1 MNFQGLKFVFQKP
14 ELGLLI
20 IRCGVGVLLAIYG
33 YRKFAAGEPVLR
45 GVGSAINSLGLNI
58 ATDGVIAISLGI
70 MAASAELFGGVLI
83 TIGFFFRPAVILAL
97 FTMFVA
103 VMSKLA
109 ASGGLSDYG
118 HPLLYALVLGGLLFT
133 GPGRMSIQKD

>member
-1 MNFQGLKFVFQKP
+1 MNFQGLKSLFQKP

-20 IRCGVGVLLAIYG
+20 IRCGAGVLLALYG
-33 YRKFAAGEPVLR
+33 FRKFSAGEPVLR
-45 GVGSAINSLGLNI
+45 GVGSAINSLGLDI
-58 ATDGVIAISLGI
+58 ATNSVLALFFGI

-83 TIGFFFRPAVILAL
+83 TIGFFFRPAVVLAL

-109 ASGGLSDYG
+109 SGGGLSDFG
-118 HPLLYALVLGGLLFT
+118 HPLLYALVLAGLLFT
-133 GPGRMSIQKD
+133 GPGRISIQKD